1 MKVIAIISDIKVNNI
16 DNYSFYDEIT
26 VDIMDH
32 EIGSIKHVVPKFDKD
47 GNYKIGELICYDTTN
62 NSVDNEFDK
71 LYDVEILSL
80 FIMRYEYN
88 QMLINCLKEE
98 NDYIMDA
105 KKDGNYVQVNKYKN
119 LNKYLKQN
127 QEKMNKIRTIIKTLD
142 TCINVVNK
150 YFNDNNNNFTKKRK

>member
-1 MKVIAIISDIKVNNI
+1 MKVIAIISDIKVNNK
-16 DNYSFYDEIT
+16 DNYSFYDEII

-105 KKDGNYVQVNKYKN
+105 KKDGNYVQVNKY
-119 LNKYLKQN
+119 LKQN

-150 YFNDNNNNFTKKRK
+150 YFNDNNNNFIKKRK